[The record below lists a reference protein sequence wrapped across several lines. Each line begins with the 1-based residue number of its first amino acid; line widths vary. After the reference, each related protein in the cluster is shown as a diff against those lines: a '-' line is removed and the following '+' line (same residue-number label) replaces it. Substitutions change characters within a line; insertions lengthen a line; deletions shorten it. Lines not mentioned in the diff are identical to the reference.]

1 MNNTTPE
8 IESRYFPV
16 EYRAAENEKPP
27 QIEGYAAVFNSMSE
41 VMWGFRE
48 VIEPGFFDDVLSDDT
63 RALFNHD
70 SNVVLGRSSAGTLD
84 LAQNDKGLKVDIT
97 PPDTALVRD
106 MVLTPMQRGDINQ
119 MSFAFSIK
127 PDGDDWREEDGQL
140 IRVLK
145 KGGALR
151 LYDVSVVTA
160 PAYPETSA
168 AVRSKV
174 DEFQH
179 KGKPAETQER
189 EAENSLDR
197 DPQEQVQIESRRIQF
212 LKLKQP

>member
-1 MNNTTPE
+1 MDKNND
-8 IESRYFPV
+8 IEVRYFPV
-16 EYRAAENEKPP
+16 EYRSATEEKPP
-27 QIEGYAAVFNSMSE
+27 RIEGYAAVFNSMSE
-41 VMWGFRE
+41 AMWGFRE
-48 VIEPGFFDDVLSDDT
+48 VIEPGFFDDVLGDDT

-84 LAQNDKGLKVDIT
+84 LAQNEKGLKVDIT
-97 PPDTALVRD
+97 PPDTSLVRD

-119 MSFAFSIK
+119 MSFAFSLK

-145 KGGALR
+145 KSGALR

-168 AVRSKV
+168 MVRSKV
-174 DEFQH
+174 DEFQQR
-179 KGKPAETQER
+179 GNPAETQER
-189 EAENSLDR
+189 DAGAGPEF
-197 DPQEQVQIESRRIQF
+197 DPQELVEVESRRLQ
-212 LKLKQP
+212 LLRLKQK